1 MCGATEVAAGLEE
14 VRHTILTQQRD
25 LIALQTEILAMRE
38 KMLPTH
44 PPREDS
50 VKYARG
56 GIVDVEFIVQ
66 YLILANS
73 HIFPQ
78 LTQNYGNIALLG
90 IAADLGL
97 IDLSL
102 AQHSQEAYRYYRK
115 VQHLS
120 NLKDNAKVEVNSTL
134 LKHYEY
140 VQQLWQSCFNSYR

>member
-1 MCGATEVAAGLEE
+1 
-14 VRHTILTQQRD
+14 
-25 LIALQTEILAMRE
+25 MRE

-66 YLILANS
+66 YLILAHS

-97 IDLSL
+97 IDLNL
-102 AQHSQEAYRYYRK
+102 AQKSQEAYRYYRK

-120 NLKDNAKVEVNSTL
+120 NLKDNAQVEVDAVL
-134 LKHYEY
+134 IAHYAC
-140 VQQLWQSCFNSYR
+140 VQSLWIEIFITDGH